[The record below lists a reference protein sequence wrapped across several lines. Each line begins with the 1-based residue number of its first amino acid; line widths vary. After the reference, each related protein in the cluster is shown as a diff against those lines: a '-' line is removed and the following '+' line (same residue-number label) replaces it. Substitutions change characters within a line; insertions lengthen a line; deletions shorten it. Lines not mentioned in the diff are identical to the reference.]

1 MKNRNNHHKMSLTK
15 AIDASLKNGDRLLND
30 AELLLYPDSAPTA
43 FVLSVLAQEEF
54 AKAFLLHLVETNCI
68 PWNND
73 IKRVLNDHSCK
84 QLVGL
89 ILDFL
94 NPDTDVFLERMD
106 LKNIGKKRPLLPPH
120 ILDAL
125 NVIRHEK
132 VAKNSRSDWID
143 PAEAPCDPTVK
154 KIADGDFDKLK
165 QDAIYVRIARTG
177 AVVSEPTRISPELA
191 EIEFEKAKRFRGL
204 QGPMGLDYEKV
215 TAIFKV
221 LFSLITV
228 EEFNKNWWQ

>member
-1 MKNRNNHHKMSLTK
+1 MKNRNNHHKTSFTE

-73 IKRVLNDHSCK
+73 IKGVLNDHSCK

-120 ILDAL
+120 ILDTL

-143 PAEAPCDPTVK
+143 SAEAPCDPTVK
-154 KIADGDFDKLK
+154 KISDGDFDKLK
-165 QDAIYVRIARTG
+165 QDAIYVRIGRTG
-177 AVVSEPTRISPELA
+177 VVVSEPTRINPELA
-191 EIEFEKAKRFRGL
+191 EIEFEKAKRFRSL

-215 TAIFKV
+215 TTIFKV
-221 LFSLITV
+221 LFGLITV
-228 EEFNKNWWQ
+228 EEFNKNWWL